1 MPLRTPV
8 VAGQFY
14 DATAQECRDHIESLL
29 PDGDFTETLPEN
41 IIAAVVPHAG
51 WAYSGAVAAGV
62 FAALKA
68 VEDIE
73 TFVIFGAVHAVRA
86 SYGLLYDAGRWQTP
100 LGEIEIDEPLA
111 TEILAAAGPAIQ
123 ADPCSHDREHSIE
136 VQVPIIQHLFEQARI
151 VPIMIPPTAG
161 AHQAGAAAAQ
171 AIAQSHTRIACIAS
185 TDLTHYGPNY
195 GYTPMGAGPL
205 ALAWAKDTNDRYFID
220 LALSMQADQLVE
232 TAQLYRNAC
241 GAGAVAATI
250 AAAKQLGATQGT
262 LLAHTTSAEVL
273 AQKYRQ
279 PSEDSVGYAGI
290 IFS

>member
-1 MPLRTPV
+1 MSLRTAA

-14 DATAQECRDHIESLL
+14 DASAQQCREHIENLL
-29 PDGDFTETLPEN
+29 PQEDFRAALPEK

-51 WAYSGAVAAGV
+51 WAYSGQVAARV

-68 VEDIE
+68 VEEVE

-86 SYGLLYDAGRWQTP
+86 SNGLLYDRGSWQTP
-100 LGEIEIDEPLA
+100 LGEIDIDEPLA
-111 TEILAAAGPAIQ
+111 AEILAVAGPAIE
-123 ADPCSHDREHSIE
+123 ADTGSHTREHSIE
-136 VQVPIIQHLFEQARI
+136 VQVPIIQHLFEQAKI

-161 AHQAGAAAAQ
+161 AQQAGAAAAQ
-171 AIAQSHTRIACIAS
+171 AIAASNAKIICIAS

-195 GYTPMGAGPL
+195 GYTPMGAGPE

-232 TAQLYRNAC
+232 TAQLYHNAC

-250 AAAKQLGATQGT
+250 AAAKQLGAAGGT
-262 LLAHTTSAEVL
+262 LLAHTTSAEVV
-273 AQKYRQ
+273 AEKYHQ
-279 PSEDSVGYAGI
+279 SSEDSVGYAGI